1 MIGLANINMA
11 IYLVSTLKERLQ
23 KAMEGPP
30 KVSQAEL
37 AKAVG
42 VKPAS
47 VNGWIT
53 GSTKNI
59 VGKHLFLAAEYLK
72 VEAKWLACGEGP
84 MRPTSYNADKKRYAI
99 IEHVM
104 HAPEDKLDK
113 IEGDVIQICQPTEKY
128 NGKK

>member
-30 KVSQAEL
+30 RVSQAEL

-59 VGKHLFLAAEYLK
+59 VGKHL
-72 VEAKWLACGEGP
+72 P
-84 MRPTSYNADKKRYAI
+84 RNPPPR
-99 IEHVM
+99 
-104 HAPEDKLDK
+104 
-113 IEGDVIQICQPTEKY
+113 
-128 NGKK
+128 